1 MVSKRHLLKGWSQ
14 ESTLSQLGMLV
25 KLATYRI
32 YPGLPVLCPLNL
44 ENHRCSDFIY
54 LSDVS
59 GILAPCDGVVE
70 SMSLEIRQS
79 WNLDRTTYS
88 VLECQG
94 IP

>member
-1 MVSKRHLLKGWSQ
+1 M
-14 ESTLSQLGMLV
+14 ESILDCLFS
-25 KLATYRI
+25 
-32 YPGLPVLCPLNL
+32 CPLNL

-59 GILAPCDGVVE
+59 GILAPSDGVVE

-79 WNLDRTTYS
+79 WNLDCTTYS